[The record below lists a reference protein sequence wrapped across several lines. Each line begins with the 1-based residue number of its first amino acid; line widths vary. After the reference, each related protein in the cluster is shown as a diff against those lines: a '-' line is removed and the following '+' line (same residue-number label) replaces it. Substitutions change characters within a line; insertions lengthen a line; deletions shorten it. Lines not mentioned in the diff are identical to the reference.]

1 MRPMLSYQEKSHRG
15 ALSCCQRT
23 TKGYLMQTQAVVIM
37 PGPRP
42 TLALRLPWYV
52 DIIAMVVR
60 KVEQGSRM
68 GRVKNSLKDTA

>member
-1 MRPMLSYQEKSHRG
+1 M
-15 ALSCCQRT
+15 
-23 TKGYLMQTQAVVIM
+23 MQTQTVVIM
-37 PGPRP
+37 PGHRP

-60 KVEQGSRM
+60 KVKQGSRM